1 MCCYVRTKNNRIHIC
16 LCSYVRITEKP
27 LSVVMSDIKKK
38 NTLHVA
44 MLDLRIKYSK
54 SEKNCIRK
62 LKI

>member
-38 NTLHVA
+38 KHFTCCYV
-44 MLDLRIKYSK
+44 RF
-54 SEKNCIRK
+54 KNK
-62 LKI
+62 V